1 MKAENKIKDA
11 HKARIH
17 RPIKVKGAVVQA
29 WVPQPN
35 PLTREEIRK
44 LVIDQIG

>member
-1 MKAENKIKDA
+1 MRIENKTVEA
-11 HKARIH
+11 HKVRIPH
-17 RPIKVKGAVVQA
+17 PNKAKEVVIQA